1 MKDTILQ
8 DGGRTTAAI
17 TGVQTIKLGLDV
29 HADSIVVVR
38 MIDGQAPQSA
48 QRFRPEAFL
57 VWVKRQLQLAEKV
70 YTCYEA
76 GPFGFG
82 LQRTLTALGLVC
94 LVVRPRNWDQYG
106 SHVKTDKRD
115 AHELVLCL
123 DRYVHGNTKVFSVV
137 RVPTPE
143 EEQKR
148 SVSRHRQ
155 ALLNQRQRLAAQGR
169 GTALYYGSRL
179 KGPWWKNAAWK
190 KLEQS
195 VPTHLLEILQSLRK
209 LIESIESELQSFTSR
224 VEKSTCA
231 PLPLGVGKL
240 TAQVLE
246 REVCDWTRFQNR
258 RQVASYTGL
267 CPGEDSSGPRRFQ
280 GSINK
285 HGNRRLR
292 PILVECLWRL
302 RVLQPNYRLVRKW
315 SSAFHDPK
323 TTKSRRKKIIIAM
336 ARQFAIDWWR
346 LRTGRVQAGELGLV
360 MTPESLSGRKRAT
373 QDVQGTSAERPEVK
387 MER

>member
-1 MKDTILQ
+1 MKNIILQ
-8 DGGRTTAAI
+8 NGGHNTARI
-17 TGVQTIKLGLDV
+17 TRAQTIKFGLDV

-38 MIDGQAPQSA
+38 MIEGQAPQPA

-57 VWVKRQLQLAEKV
+57 LWINRQRQLAEKV
-70 YTCYEA
+70 YACYEA

-82 LQRTLTALGLVC
+82 LQRALSALGVVC
-94 LVVRPRNWDQYG
+94 YVVRPRNWDQYG
-106 SHVKTDKRD
+106 SRVKTDKRD
-115 AHELVLCL
+115 AHELALCL
-123 DRYVHGNTKVFSVV
+123 DRYVQGNTRAFSVV

-169 GTALYYGSRL
+169 GTALYYGYRL

-195 VPTHLLEILQSLRK
+195 IPAHLLELLQSLRTV
-209 LIESIESELQSFTSR
+209 IESTDRELQAFTSR
-224 VEKSTCA
+224 LEKSTPA
-231 PLPLGVGKL
+231 LPMGVGKL

-246 REVCDWTRFQNR
+246 REVCDWARFQNR

-267 CPGEDSSGPRRFQ
+267 CPGEDSSGPNRFQ

-292 PILVECLWRL
+292 PVLVECMWRL
-302 RVLQPNYRLVRKW
+302 CAFQPEYRLVRKW
-315 SSAFHDPK
+315 APALRDPK
-323 TTKSRRKKIIIAM
+323 ATKARRKKIIVAM
-336 ARQFAIDWWR
+336 ARQFAVDWWR
-346 LRTGRVQAGELGLV
+346 LRTGRVQATELGLV
-360 MTPESLSGRKRAT
+360 MAPESSSEKK
-373 QDVQGTSAERPEVK
+373 QDVQGGCAKRPETK